1 MTSPEFDGTPSADTT
16 NTPASAPTPQSPPR
30 NNVPGIFGESSP
42 PKSES
47 ATHSSTFPTMSNT
60 PQSDLQLD
68 REPELTASPTTE
80 MLQSVVPLSV
90 PAESARRS
98 PVSEAGHVRG
108 VAFDAPVGVML
119 PVIAPPCEEGSAM
132 SWLVKVTPQASRA
145 FGGALRA
152 FWSKLNALRST
163 AHTSVPLL

>member
-30 NNVPGIFGESSP
+30 NNVPGIFGESST

-47 ATHSSTFPTMSNT
+47 ATHSSTFPTMSYT

-68 REPELTASPTTE
+68 REHELAASPTTE

-90 PAESARRS
+90 Q
-98 PVSEAGHVRG
+98 GGG
-108 VAFDAPVGVML
+108 VLAAALCHAKP
-119 PVIAPPCEEGSAM
+119 GSN
-132 SWLVKVTPQASRA
+132 R
-145 FGGALRA
+145 
-152 FWSKLNALRST
+152 
-163 AHTSVPLL
+163 VPDTRHA